1 MEKLVLKD
9 KTEIAINGGTTEN
22 QFSQTVENLADAQ
35 TVIDALTEDNLET
48 FELQTENGSTL
59 ATIENKYFS
68 NAVVTVT
75 EDGYNVTFNL
85 GNVDLVAKRLA
96 QLEATQDEQ
105 DVALVELAE
114 MISE

>member
-9 KTEIAINGGTTEN
+9 KTEISVNGGTTEN
-22 QFSQTVENLADAQ
+22 QFSQTVESLADVQ
-35 TVIDALTEDNLET
+35 PVIDSLTEDNLET
-48 FELQTENGSTL
+48 FELQTEDGNTL

-68 NAVVTVT
+68 IAVVTVT
-75 EDGYNVTFNL
+75 GNCYNVIFNL

-105 DVALVELAE
+105 DAALVELAE
-114 MISE
+114 MVSE

>member
-9 KTEIAINGGTTEN
+9 KTEIIVNGGTTEN
-22 QFSQTVENLADAQ
+22 QFSQTGESLADAQ
-35 TVIDALTEDNLET
+35 TVIDSLTEYNLET
-48 FELQTENGSTL
+48 FELQTEDGNTL

-75 EDGYNVTFNL
+75 DNGYNVIFNL

-96 QLEATQDEQ
+96 QLEATQEEQ

-114 MISE
+114 MVSE

>member
-1 MEKLVLKD
+1 MEKIVLKD
-9 KTEIAINGGTTEN
+9 KTEINVNGGTTEK

-48 FELQTENGSTL
+48 FELQTENGSTI

-75 EDGYNVTFNL
+75 EDGYIVTFNL
-85 GNVDLVAKRLA
+85 ANVDLVAKRLA

-105 DVALVELAE
+105 DTALVELAE

>member
-1 MEKLVLKD
+1 MEKIVLKD
-9 KTEIAINGGTTEN
+9 KTEINVNGGTTEN

-85 GNVDLVAKRLA
+85 ANVDLVAKRLA
-96 QLEATQDEQ
+96 QLEATQEEQ

-114 MISE
+114 MVSE

>member
-9 KTEIAINGGTTEN
+9 KTEIIVNGGTTEN
-22 QFSQTVENLADAQ
+22 QFSRTVTSLADTQ
-35 TVIDALTEDNLET
+35 TVIDSLAEDNLET
-48 FELQTENGSTL
+48 FELQTEEGNTL

-75 EDGYNVTFNL
+75 GNCYNVIFNL

-105 DVALVELAE
+105 DAALVELAV
-114 MISE
+114 MVSE

>member
-22 QFSQTVENLADAQ
+22 QFSQVVESLADVQ
-35 TVIDALTEDNLET
+35 TVIDSLTEDNLET
-48 FELQTENGSTL
+48 FELQTEDGNTL
-59 ATIENKYFS
+59 ATLEYKYFS
-68 NAVVTVT
+68 YAVVTVT
-75 EDGYNVTFNL
+75 DNGYNVIFNL

-105 DVALVELAE
+105 DAALVELAE
-114 MISE
+114 MVSE